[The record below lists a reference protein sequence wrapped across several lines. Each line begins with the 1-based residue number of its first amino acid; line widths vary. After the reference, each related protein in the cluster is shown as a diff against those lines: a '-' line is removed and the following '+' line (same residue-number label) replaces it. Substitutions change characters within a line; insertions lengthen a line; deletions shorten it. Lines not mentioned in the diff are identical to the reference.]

1 MRAGLRVV
9 VVHLATGR
17 LQLADQAAIPIRI
30 HRLLRAPSALTSA
43 KKSMS
48 STRSFLLVALA
59 FVLFLNWQ
67 AWQQDYGA
75 KPAAAATA
83 TSSVPGVTP
92 SASSA
97 EIPKP
102 AGAQTPAAATAATSP
117 EQAPM
122 QTQRVHVRTDL
133 LDIEIDTRGGAI
145 AQADLL
151 AYPIDPKEK
160 DHPVRLLDTAPA
172 TFFVAQ
178 DGLVSTGSAAPD
190 HQTVFNAENNAYALA
205 DGADKLEVPLTWQDP
220 SGVKVRKVY
229 ILTRGS
235 YLIESR
241 VEITNGTSVAW
252 VGNEYR
258 QLQRVPPIITGSG
271 FSFNNPE
278 RYAFSGAAWYSPQD
292 KFKKLPFDK
301 FIDSPLK
308 GDFAG
313 GWSAMLQHYFFAAWI
328 PAAEETD
335 SYSTTVITNT
345 GSAPHYLI
353 RALSPAITV
362 APGETRATLSHLYIG
377 PTLTTQL
384 DAVDKAGIAHGLG
397 LTADYGMLT
406 PIAEPLHWILV
417 QLHRFVGNWG
427 LAIILLVLLIKLAMF
442 KLSEAQYR
450 SMAKMR
456 RLQPRMEAL
465 KERYGDDR
473 QKLSAATMEL
483 YKKEKI
489 NPVGG
494 CLPTLIQIPV
504 FFALYYVLLE
514 SVELRQAPFFG
525 WIQNLSAPDPYFVLP
540 IINAAIMLGAQW
552 LAPTSPGMDPLQA
565 RMMKTLPLIFAVL
578 FLFFPAGLVL
588 YYAVNG
594 GLGLLQQWVITR
606 RHAVAERPA

>member
-1 MRAGLRVV
+1 
-9 VVHLATGR
+9 
-17 LQLADQAAIPIRI
+17 
-30 HRLLRAPSALTSA
+30 
-43 KKSMS
+43 MS
-48 STRSFLLVALA
+48 STRSFLLLALA
-59 FVLFLNWQ
+59 FVVFLNWQ
-67 AWQQDYGA
+67 AWQQDYA
-75 KPAAAATA
+75 PKPAVPASTTVPVPPPSGAT
-83 TSSVPGVTP
+83 
-92 SASSA
+92 SSA

-102 AGAQTPAAATAATSP
+102 AGAQTPSAATSTP
-117 EQAPM
+117 APATA
-122 QTQRVHVRTDL
+122 QPLPHIHVHTDL
-133 LDIEIDTRGGAI
+133 LDLEIDTRGGAI
-145 AQADLL
+145 VQADLL

-160 DHPVRLLDTAPA
+160 DHPVRLLDSAPG

-178 DGLVSTGSAAPD
+178 DGLVNSNGTAPD
-190 HQTVFNAENNAYALA
+190 HQAVFTAENTSYTLA
-205 DGADKLEVPLTWQDP
+205 DGVDKLEVPLTWQDA

-229 ILTRGS
+229 IFTRAS

-241 VEITNGTSVAW
+241 VELNNGSHTPWTVNA
-252 VGNEYR
+252 YR
-258 QLQRVPPIITGSG
+258 QLIRVPPVITGGG

-278 RYAFSGAAWYSPQD
+278 RYAFAGAAWYSPSD
-292 KFKKLPFDK
+292 KFQKLPFDK
-301 FIDSPLK
+301 FADSPLK

-313 GWSAMLQHYFFAAWI
+313 GWAAMLQHYFFAAWI

-335 SYSTTVITNT
+335 SYATSLITNS
-345 GSAPHYLI
+345 GGAPRYLI

-362 APGETRATLSHLYIG
+362 APAETKTTVSHLYIG
-377 PTLTTQL
+377 PTLSSQL
-384 DAVDKAGIAHGLG
+384 DAIDKAGIAHGLA
-397 LTADYGMLT
+397 LTADYGKLT
-406 PIAEPLHWILV
+406 FIAEPLHWIL
-417 QLHRFVGNWG
+417 LKLYSFVGNWG

-456 RLQPRMEAL
+456 KLQPRMEAL

-489 NPVGG
+489 NPLGG

-525 WIQNLSAPDPYFVLP
+525 WIQNLSAPDPYYVLP
-540 IINAAIMLGAQW
+540 VINALIMLGAQW
-552 LAPTSPGMDPLQA
+552 LAPASPGMDPLQQ
-565 RMMKTLPLIFAVL
+565 RMMKTLPLVFAVL

-606 RHAVAERPA
+606 RHAANERPA